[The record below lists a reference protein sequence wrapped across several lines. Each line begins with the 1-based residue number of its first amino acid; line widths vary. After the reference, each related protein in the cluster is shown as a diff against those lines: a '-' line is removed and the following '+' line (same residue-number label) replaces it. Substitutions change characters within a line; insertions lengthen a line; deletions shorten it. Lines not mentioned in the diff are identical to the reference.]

1 MPYRGG
7 AMPYRGG
14 AGSAGADSVCWV
26 RPHWVE
32 PRLIGRA
39 RWLMDATLWVCTRQE
54 AIQTLKGKGLFH
66 PAGLIM
72 AVFFPLCF
80 TGSLLFR
87 SIKDKNVTFVLD
99 ISGSM
104 HSKLEAVKYYLIQA
118 LFTQASA
125 MINSKFNI
133 IAFAGKVAK
142 YSDDLIDCK
151 LQAVEKTIPWIKS
164 LECQT
169 GRDMQRALA
178 VALDDPATDA
188 VYLITDGIPDI
199 NPQEI
204 YTMLTYAAKG
214 RPVHTLYVMGRH
226 SRSEAHEFLEKIAW
240 QTDASFQTAR
250 LNRSDSTE
258 QVELIRGARVLA
270 RRESDGYYY
279 LGRLAQ
285 EVKGFPSRFL
295 VQFDKDKKTKRKA
308 YCCMHETAL
317 YDIIHYE
324 DARRHAIG
332 PGCKVL
338 APWEIGMNCYG
349 PGTVLQGREERG
361 LNSDHVCREG
371 LIVNFWNGRT
381 EKVHPGIAVWIPV
394 LQSQRIIL
402 ELQMTTTA
410 KQKLLETYP
419 DYPQIVPPGY
429 PGLQSSVEPMHHFRG
444 LFDCQGI
451 HSDCSQAVCWIPDN
465 PPCSLSPDGISP
477 VMSVASRSGLK
488 DEKVPAIDLT
498 RGNLNQKVT
507 EQLAQH
513 DLPVQSKSVMMKKK
527 GLNVVFDGM
536 GSKTSPGRT
545 TDKTTLRC
553 KSANLI
559 DINWS
564 KPTTGGRALNADCG
578 LFNLH
583 QGKKDKVKEKDIWTS
598 GKRIPPVPLQ
608 KKSATA

>member
-1 MPYRGG
+1 
-7 AMPYRGG
+7 
-14 AGSAGADSVCWV
+14 
-26 RPHWVE
+26 
-32 PRLIGRA
+32 
-39 RWLMDATLWVCTRQE
+39 
-54 AIQTLKGKGLFH
+54 
-66 PAGLIM
+66 
-72 AVFFPLCF
+72 
-80 TGSLLFR
+80 
-87 SIKDKNVTFVLD
+87 
-99 ISGSM
+99 
-104 HSKLEAVKYYLIQA
+104 
-118 LFTQASA
+118 
-125 MINSKFNI
+125 
-133 IAFAGKVAK
+133 
-142 YSDDLIDCK
+142 
-151 LQAVEKTIPWIKS
+151 
-164 LECQT
+164 
-169 GRDMQRALA
+169 MQRALA

-188 VYLITDGIPDI
+188 VCLITDGIPDI

-204 YTMLTYAAKG
+204 YTMLTYAAKA

-240 QTDASFQTAR
+240 QTGASFQTAR

-258 QVELIRGARVLA
+258 QLIPVYQFNYSDPMMINSTEPNCCNLVATLSGDPYSPIGPLHVAVPFRPLLCSWSTLHPCDVKVNTKGDLIDSYAGELIRGARVLA

-295 VQFDKDKKTKRKA
+295 VQFDKDKKIKRKA

-361 LNSDHVCREG
+361 LNSDHVCREV

-381 EKVHPGIAVWIPV
+381 EKIHPGIAVWIPV

-498 RGNLNQKVT
+498 RRNLNQKVT

-513 DLPVQSKSVMMKKK
+513 DLPVQSKSLMMKKK

-564 KPTTGGRALNADCG
+564 EPTTGGRALHADCG

-583 QGKKDKVKEKDIWTS
+583 QGKKDKVKEKDMWTS
-598 GKRIPPVPLQ
+598 GKRIPSVPLQ